1 MKPRPTLFR
10 RAALSI
16 GAGLLVFQ
24 LLSMLAVAT
33 YVLIPLEEQSAEDFA
48 ALVLLAARTWVEL
61 PPETRDAFAI
71 ELATNHQ
78 LELREAAFP
87 ATGETR
93 HHHAYMQLLRTAL
106 EQQAEPGVVPR
117 LSETNDRWFHIDIAM
132 AGHPLRFT
140 FSDDRLHSKPFQ
152 ALVPIVGMGVL
163 VSVAVAWLLARRVSR
178 PVAHLA
184 RAARQIGSG
193 EHPAELPEDV
203 EQELADLAHVFNQTS
218 AKLAAQRE
226 NQDTLLAGV
235 SHDLR
240 SPLTRLQ
247 MAVGMLAEEY
257 NSELLTRMEAD
268 IAAMDALIGAQ
279 LQLAR
284 VRQREAVVVT
294 DVDALLRDVVAAG
307 VASGNFAI
315 GLRTTGSGCTSAIA
329 PVALRRI
336 VANLIDNACLHGGK
350 RGLDV
355 IRRRCGNS
363 ILIGIRDRGPGIPVE
378 MREAV
383 FRPFVRVEPSRSRA
397 TGGAGLGLAIA
408 RQLADT
414 HGWTLALKSRVGGG
428 ASFWLVLPVQ
438 DAR

>member
-1 MKPRPTLFR
+1 LKPRPTLFR

-16 GAGLLVFQ
+16 GVGLLVFQ
-24 LLSMLAVAT
+24 LLSMLAVAA
-33 YVLIPLEEQSAEDFA
+33 YVLIPLEKKSAEDFA
-48 ALVLLAARTWVEL
+48 ALVLLSARTWVEL
-61 PPETRDAFAI
+61 PPETRDAFAV

-78 LELREAAFP
+78 LELREVAAP

-93 HHHAYMQLLRTAL
+93 HHPTYVQQLRTAL
-106 EQQAEPGVVPR
+106 ARQADPGVVSR
-117 LSETNDRWFHIDIAM
+117 LSETSDGWFHIDIAM
-132 AGHPLRFT
+132 AGHPLRFS
-140 FSDDRLHSKPFQ
+140 FSYDRLESRPFQ
-152 ALVPIVGMGVL
+152 ALVPILGLGVL
-163 VSVAVAWLLARRVSR
+163 VSVAVAWFLARRVSR
-178 PVAHLA
+178 PVAYLA
-184 RAARQIGSG
+184 QAARQIGSG
-193 EHPAELPEDV
+193 ERPAALPEDV

-247 MAVGMLAEEY
+247 MAVGMLAEEHA
-257 NSELLTRMEAD
+257 SPLLARMEAD
-268 IAAMDALIGAQ
+268 IAAMDSLIGAQ

-284 VRQREAVVVT
+284 VRQREAVVAT
-294 DVDALLRDVVAAG
+294 DIDALLRDVVAAG
-307 VASGNFAI
+307 AASGSAAI
-315 GLRTTGSGCTSAIA
+315 RLRTTARGCTSAIA

-350 RGLDV
+350 RELEV
-355 IRRRCGNS
+355 VRRRCGNS
-363 ILIGIRDRGPGIPVE
+363 IVIGVRDRGPGIPPE

-428 ASFWLVLPVQ
+428 ASFWLAVPVQ
-438 DAR
+438 DVR